1 MQRHLVHIPKFLL
14 GFSKPLSSGYALGV
28 NLQVQGALGIAP
40 YITFLKGGITLTLE
54 DVYADIDQQIRDGN
68 PLADYL
74 IENRDQVALSLF
86 YEAEERL
93 EDIRRIRGRS
103 LNLEGQSASI
113 A

>member
-1 MQRHLVHIPKFLL
+1 M
-14 GFSKPLSSGYALGV
+14 
-28 NLQVQGALGIAP
+28 
-40 YITFLKGGITLTLE
+40 TLE